1 MNTPNNKRR
10 RDSQKRIEMA
20 FVKLLQYKEFNEIR
34 VTELCRKAGVNRTT
48 FYANYDDLFA
58 LADAVQKNLEAEV
71 FDLYREERER
81 KYNSNDFL
89 KLFRHIRENQLFY
102 KTYFKLGMDGRFQ
115 ITEYDVGQ
123 AARFYDSNYIEYHME
138 FFRNGLNAI
147 IRMWLK
153 NGCRETPEEMESI
166 LRAEYMPKRL

>member
-1 MNTPNNKRR
+1 M
-10 RDSQKRIEMA
+10 
-20 FVKLLQYKEFNEIR
+20 
-34 VTELCRKAGVNRTT
+34 TELCREAGVNRTT

-102 KTYFKLGMDGRFQ
+102 KTYFKLGMEGFRLRSTMLGRPPGFM
-115 ITEYDVGQ
+115 IP
-123 AARFYDSNYIEYHME
+123 
-138 FFRNGLNAI
+138 I
-147 IRMWLK
+147 ISSIIWSFSATGSTRSS
-153 NGCRETPEEMESI
+153 GCG
-166 LRAEYMPKRL
+166 

>member
-1 MNTPNNKRR
+1 M
-10 RDSQKRIEMA
+10 
-20 FVKLLQYKEFNEIR
+20 
-34 VTELCRKAGVNRTT
+34 NRTT

-102 KTYFKLGMDGRFQ
+102 KTYFKLGM
-115 ITEYDVGQ
+115 VGFRLRSTMW
-123 AARFYDSNYIEYHME
+123 AGARFMIPIISSIYGV
-138 FFRNGLNAI
+138 FRNGLNLS
-147 IRMWLK
+147 IRVDV
-153 NGCRETPEEMESI
+153 T
-166 LRAEYMPKRL
+166 